1 MMRQMNNRVPIIV
14 ADKLV
19 RAFRSGNELVNAV
32 NGLNLNVNDGQLLA
46 IAGRSGSGKTTLLNL
61 MAGLDQPT
69 EGKVLFE
76 GRDLNEMVDK
86 ELVDLRRKSI
96 GFVFQSF
103 GLLPLLS
110 AYENVEIPM
119 HIAGVSGRERRKKAS
134 EALEL
139 VGLTDRA
146 KHRPFELSGGEQQR
160 VAMARALVNNP
171 KIVFADEPTGELDT
185 TTADNISIMLR
196 QIMVERGIT
205 LVVATHDTA
214 LMTKADRVVKLVDG
228 IIVDDSCVE

>member
-1 MMRQMNNRVPIIV
+1 MMRQMNNRAPIIV

-32 NGLNLNVNDGQLLA
+32 NRLSLNVNDGQLLA

-76 GRDLNEMVDK
+76 GRDLNEMADK

-185 TTADNISIMLR
+185 TTADNISVMLR

-228 IIVDDSCVE
+228 IIVEDSYVE